1 MTRFKDGGLKE
12 GKIKNKYSIRSF
24 KLYDAMYN
32 ALLEQKVIYD
42 NFQGEF
48 SFCFPKGCPDH
59 KKE

>member
-24 KLYDAMYN
+24 KLYDAMCN

-42 NFQGEF
+42 NFQEKLKLLF
-48 SFCFPKGCPDH
+48 S
-59 KKE
+59 

>member
-32 ALLEQKVIYD
+32 VFLNKR
-42 NFQGEF
+42 
-48 SFCFPKGCPDH
+48 
-59 KKE
+59 